1 MKKTL
6 PYIIGGLLLLVLIGL
21 LIGGNGNRFDKR
33 VTLNKKDKIPYGT
46 YIAFNNLP
54 YLFPHASITIN
65 KKAPGYWEDEVLR
78 YDTSHQSL
86 LIITKEFNASNEELQ
101 DLFHFVSRGNN
112 VFISSYDLNLNAQD
126 FFHINLGYAD
136 TGFPM
141 EYDVGTMD
149 TLRLWLMNPPFSKT
163 ANRYAYPGRKYY
175 SHFIS
180 FDSTMSYVL
189 ERTADSNAVFLRIRA
204 GEGSFYIHT
213 APLAFSN
220 YFLLHKENMGHYNQL
235 LSVLDAGSTT
245 VAWDEY
251 YIHKPVYTPDKAPS
265 PLRIFM
271 EQPALRMALLT
282 ALTGLIIFVLLGLKR
297 KQRLIPVIEPLKNDS
312 LDFVKTIGRLYFQ
325 KKNNKNLCNKM
336 IVHFTE
342 YIHSHYK
349 MNTGNMDTEFISRL
363 SRKSGSD
370 ETTVKAIADYISF
383 CYDAPAIHDGQVTE
397 FYTLLEKFYK
407 PS

>member
-1 MKKTL
+1 MKKAL
-6 PYIIGGLLLLVLIGL
+6 PYIIGGLLLLVLAGL
-21 LIGGNGNRFDKR
+21 LAGGNGNRFDKR

-46 YIAFNNLP
+46 FVAFNNLP
-54 YLFPHASITIN
+54 YLFPHANITIN
-65 KKAPGYWEDEVLR
+65 KKAPGYWEEDVLR

-86 LIITKEFNASNEELQ
+86 LIVTKEFNASDEELQ

-112 VFISSYDLNLNAQD
+112 VFISAYDLNLKAQD
-126 FFHINLGYAD
+126 FFHFTLGYAD

-141 EYDVGTMD
+141 EYDAGTMD
-149 TLRLWLMNPPFSKT
+149 TLRLWMMNPPFSKT
-163 ANRYAYPGRKYY
+163 TNRYAYPGRKFY

-189 ERTADSNAVFLRIRA
+189 ERTADSNVVLLRIRA

-213 APLAFSN
+213 APLSFSN
-220 YFLLHKENMGHYNQL
+220 YFLLHRQNMGHYNQL

-251 YIHKPVYTPDKAPS
+251 YIHKPVYTPDKSPS

-271 EQPALRMALLT
+271 QQPALRMALLT
-282 ALTGLIIFVLLGLKR
+282 ALAGLIIFVLLGLKR
-297 KQRLIPVIEPLKNDS
+297 KQRLIPVIEPLRNDS

-342 YIHSHYK
+342 YVHSHYK
-349 MNTGNMDTEFISRL
+349 MNTGNMDSDFIIRL
-363 SRKSGSD
+363 SGKSGSD
-370 ETTVKAIADYISF
+370 EKTVKAIAEYISF
-383 CYDAPAIHDGQVTE
+383 CHDAPAIHDQQVTE
-397 FYTLLEKFYK
+397 LYTLLEKFYK
-407 PS
+407 TS